1 MANFPTLTE
10 SGAAVLA
17 SYPISEGYD
26 DSVIT
31 SPFEG
36 GYVQTRA
43 LCSRIK
49 KFWQV
54 NYNYLSATN
63 KDSLVSF
70 FTGTVNGSAD
80 SFTWVNPIDSASYTV
95 RFKPKSFNC
104 AQTLFTR
111 WEVKFTLEQV

>member
-10 SGAAVLA
+10 DGVAVLP
-17 SYPISEGYD
+17 SYPVPEGYD

-49 KFWQV
+49 KFWQI

-63 KDSLVSF
+63 KDSLVTF
-70 FTGTVNGSAD
+70 FGTTNGAAD
-80 SFTWVNPIDSASYTV
+80 SFTWTNPLDSVSYTV
-95 RFKPKSFNC
+95 RFKPKSFSCNH
-104 AQTLFTR
+104 TLFSR
-111 WEVKFTLEQV
+111 WEVKFVLEQV